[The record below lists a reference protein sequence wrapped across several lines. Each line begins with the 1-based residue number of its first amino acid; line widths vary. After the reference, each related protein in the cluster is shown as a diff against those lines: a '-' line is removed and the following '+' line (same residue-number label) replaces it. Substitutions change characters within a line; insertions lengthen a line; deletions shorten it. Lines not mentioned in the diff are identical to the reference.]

1 MALPVEAALNDFQ
14 RYLDDSI
21 PPAIAANAL
30 ATLMAQPPAVM
41 MQHVGNWAVQ
51 QSEVQS
57 TPAVP

>member
-30 ATLMAQPPAVM
+30 ATLMAQP
-41 MQHVGNWAVQ
+41 
-51 QSEVQS
+51 
-57 TPAVP
+57 

>member
-1 MALPVEAALNDFQ
+1 MTEPVESALNDLQ

-41 MQHVGNWAVQ
+41 MQHVGNWAVA
-51 QSEVQS
+51 QSEIQ
-57 TPAVP
+57 